1 MDATTTPV
9 DMVVLNDLDRSHL
22 VMDAIER
29 VPELERTCAHVKQ
42 SMRDKLIEDN
52 QYFREH
58 GDDKPEAKYLKWSH

>member
-1 MDATTTPV
+1 MDATTTPF

-29 VPELERTCAHVKQ
+29 VLELEHTCAHVEQ

-52 QYFREH
+52 QYIREH
-58 GDDKPEAKYLKWSH
+58 GDDKP